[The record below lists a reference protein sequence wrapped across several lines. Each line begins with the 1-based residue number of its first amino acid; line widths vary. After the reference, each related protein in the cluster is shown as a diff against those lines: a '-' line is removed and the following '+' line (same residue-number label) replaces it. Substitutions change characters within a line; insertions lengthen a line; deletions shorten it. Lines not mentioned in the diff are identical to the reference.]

1 MGGGGGIEARKETTL
16 LEIKKGNSCLWH
28 GDMPPPACRKD
39 PWWKLIISP
48 LRSGLKKLQLET
60 IARCVLLPRTR
71 SARSQAAAGFRGL
84 RTNISW
90 RMLSWAHGAVGGC
103 NWRASGSASGA
114 AVPHK
119 RGAARLV
126 LGQPCRAGPLEE

>member
-1 MGGGGGIEARKETTL
+1 METHHL
-16 LEIKKGNSCLWH
+16 PVEIWV
-28 GDMPPPACRKD
+28 
-39 PWWKLIISP
+39 
-48 LRSGLKKLQLET
+48 KKLQLET